1 MIPQRQRRLNS
12 RFKLV
17 AIACLVVILIIAG
30 RQLNVDRLLLIF
42 CGWIK
47 DLGAYG
53 PVAFIVIYNLA
64 TLLFVPGF
72 LLTLKGGTLFGVV
85 WGSIYALI
93 AATIGATLAFTIGRY
108 LSRDWV
114 YRQMKEHPKFQA
126 IEQAVAREGWKI
138 VLLTRLSPIFPF
150 NLLNYAFGVTD
161 VSLKDYLLGSL
172 GMLPGTVLYVYL
184 GAIASDLSVS
194 GSPDMAAHPEAQI
207 AQWALRLV
215 GLGATI
221 AIAVYVGRLA
231 KRALEPNLQR
241 SNRS

>member
-1 MIPQRQRRLNS
+1 MIPQRQRRFNS

-17 AIACLVVILIIAG
+17 AIACLVVILIIAA
-30 RQLNVDRLLLIF
+30 RQLNLDRLLLIF

-47 DLGAYG
+47 ELGAYG
-53 PVAFIVIYNLA
+53 PIAYVVIYNLA

-72 LLTLKGGTLFGVV
+72 LLTIKGGTLFGVV
-85 WGSIYALI
+85 WGSIYVLI
-93 AATIGATLAFTIGRY
+93 AATIGATLAFAMGRY

-114 YRQMKEHPKFQA
+114 YRQMKEHPKFSA
-126 IEQAVAREGWKI
+126 IERAVAREGWKI

-150 NLLNYAFGVTD
+150 NLLNYAFGVTEIT
-161 VSLKDYLLGSL
+161 LKDYLLGSL

-194 GSPDMAAHPEAQI
+194 GAPDMAAHPEAQI
-207 AQWALRLV
+207 AQWAIRLV
-215 GLGATI
+215 GLVATI
-221 AIAVYVGRLA
+221 AIAIYVGQLA
-231 KRALEPNLQR
+231 KRALEPNLQG